1 MPGPAEPP
9 GPAPRGTAAPDR
21 LWYAAYG
28 SNMHAERIRCYLAGG
43 TPAGSAHRY
52 PGCRDR
58 RDPERSVPVWLP
70 GTLYFATESV
80 VWTGGRAFYDPDG
93 PGTVAARAYLVT
105 AGQFADLVAQEMY
118 RPPGTDLDL
127 AAVLATGRYAAGP
140 GRYETLVR
148 AGTLTGLPVLTCTAP
163 AEYRALPG
171 NPPSAAYLRHL
182 GAGLAEAHGWPPER
196 AARYLAAA
204 PGAHGHWTADRVEAV
219 LRGHVPTPP
228 G

>member
-1 MPGPAEPP
+1 MPGPAEL
-9 GPAPRGTAAPDR
+9 PAPRDAAAPDR

-28 SNMHAERIRCYLAGG
+28 SNMHADRIRCYLAGG
-43 TPAGSAHRY
+43 VPVGSTHRY
-52 PGCRDR
+52 PGCRDP
-58 RDPERSVPVWLP
+58 RDPERSEPVWLP
-70 GTLYFATESV
+70 GTLYFATESL

-93 PGTVAARAYLVT
+93 DGTVAARAHLVT
-105 AGQFADLVAQEMY
+105 VGQFSDLVAQEMY

-127 AAVLATGRYAAGP
+127 AAVLAVGRYAIGP

-148 AGTLTGLPVLTCTAP
+148 AGDRDGLPVLTCTAP
-163 AEYRALPG
+163 ARYRTLPG

-204 PGAHGHWTADRVEAV
+204 PGARGHWTADAVEAV
-219 LRGHVPTPP
+219 LRGHDPAPR